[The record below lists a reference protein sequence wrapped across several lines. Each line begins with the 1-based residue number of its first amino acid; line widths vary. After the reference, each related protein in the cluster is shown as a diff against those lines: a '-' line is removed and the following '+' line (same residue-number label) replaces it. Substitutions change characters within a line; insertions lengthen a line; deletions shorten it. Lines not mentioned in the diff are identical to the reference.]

1 MVPWKDG
8 KANRGHSCVKGRF
21 AWGYAQHQ
29 DRILKPMIRSAVSEP
44 WREVS
49 WDEAIAYTAS
59 AFRRIQAQYGTRA
72 IGGIRSEEHTSELQ
86 SLMRNLYAVFRLK
99 KKNITLPS
107 KD

>member
-1 MVPWKDG
+1 MRGEELVRMVPWKDG

-59 AFRRIQAQYGTRA
+59 EFRRIQAQYGTRA
-72 IGGIRSEEHTSELQ
+72 IGGITS
-86 SLMRNLYAVFRLK
+86 SRCTKDWKSTRL
-99 KKNITLPS
+99 NS
-107 KD
+107 SH